1 MLASGECR
9 CSIRPSAV
17 QSGASPASP
26 LRELMHLLVV
36 SLRRVSLFLLGTVLF
51 VLVYGQAPL
60 FYSNQNQYFLHG
72 LAQAGEGLLD
82 EDWLANT
89 RDPTPIFSGLVAL
102 TVRSLHPWMF
112 HFCYVLLQGIYAA
125 VMLGLF
131 TIVVGRD
138 AATRRW
144 PVFVALFVA
153 VHSA

>member
-1 MLASGECR
+1 GECR

-51 VLVYGQAPL
+51 ALVYGQAPL

-102 TVRSLHPWMF
+102 TVRWLHPWAGYLF
-112 HFCYVLLQGIYAA
+112 YALLQGVYAA
-125 VMLGLF
+125 AMLGLF
-131 TIVVGRD
+131 TTIVGRE
-138 AATRRW
+138 AAARRW
-144 PVFVALFVA
+144 PVFIALFVT
-153 VHSA
+153 VHSAL